1 MTPLPPVLIDIYNH
15 VMPLRYLEAL
25 KVHGKDPGMV
35 KRMTNLTMLWDIE
48 ARVQMLEKWPHVQQV
63 LSLSVPSPEMLGEPR
78 AEQRTPAGQ
87 YGAGRARGDVAS
99 DFVVGSR

>member
-1 MTPLPPVLIDIYNH
+1 MIPLPPVLIDIYNH

-25 KVHGKDPGMV
+25 KVHGTDPGMV

-63 LSLSVPSPEMLGEPR
+63 LSLSVPSPEMLLVCERFRLISRFDP
-78 AEQRTPAGQ
+78 
-87 YGAGRARGDVAS
+87 GAAPSV
-99 DFVVGSR
+99 